1 MIYTVFELAT
11 GKIERVVRAPVD
23 APPQFS
29 LDTHGAIEGV
39 VDDSAYYIDTATLA
53 LVPIPVQPGPYHVF
67 DWPTKTW
74 ADPRTLTHHQ
84 DAAWARIKLD
94 RAAAAVAPL
103 TVGAHTFDADPTSQQ
118 LITGAAQM
126 ALLAQS
132 SGQPWQIEWTLA
144 DNSSATLTAPDMLA
158 VALALAQQV
167 DAAHQRGRL
176 LRAQIY
182 ATTDPHQLTNITWHA
197 P

>member
-1 MIYTVFELAT
+1 MNATVYDPDT
-11 GKIERVVRAPVD
+11 GQIIRTLSYPDGMLPHAVAAHESWIEGFWPDDQYYVVAGAPV
-23 APPQFS
+23 
-29 LDTHGAIEGV
+29 
-39 VDDSAYYIDTATLA
+39 A
-53 LVPIPVQPGPYHVF
+53 LPVQPSEHHTF
-67 DWPTKTW
+67 DWASKAW
-74 ADPRTLTHHQ
+74 IDPRTLADHQ
-84 DAAWARIKLD
+84 AAAWERIKLD

-103 TVGAHTFDADPTSQQ
+103 TVGQHIFDADPTSQQ

-132 SGQPWQIEWTLA
+132 AGQPWQIEWTLA

-158 VALALAQQV
+158 VALALAAQV

-182 ATTDPHQLTNITWHA
+182 AATDPHQLNNITWHA